1 MDDIDLPDQGV
12 VDSSSLVAQF
22 DVLINI
28 SLGDNR
34 TARVERSAPYSD
46 RIFHGTFL
54 FLSIEL
60 SCKEHF
66 YGPECAKFC
75 RPNNN
80 EREHYSCD
88 NSGNIICL
96 EGFQNEAANCTECSL
111 AIGCCKLSAW
121 TELLWLLFMFKNSM
135 YVVQ

>member
-1 MDDIDLPDQGV
+1 MV
-12 VDSSSLVAQF
+12 MDSSSLVAQF
-22 DVLINI
+22 DVPINI

-34 TARVERSAPYSD
+34 TARIESLGPYPD

-60 SCKEHF
+60 SCAEHF
-66 YGPECAKFC
+66 YGPDCAKFC
-75 RPNNN
+75 QPNDDD
-80 EREHYSCD
+80 ERGHYSCD

-111 AIGCCKLSAW
+111 AIGCCKLSVW
-121 TELLWLLFMFKNSM
+121 TELLNFCSCCCINFI
-135 YVVQ
+135 